1 MKESQVI
8 DALAAERQRRE
19 DAEAAERIAADI
31 LAAEMEVAKLREEN
45 AELKSSNRELRMK
58 VENEFEEEYPE

>member
-58 VENEFEEEYPE
+58 VENEFEE